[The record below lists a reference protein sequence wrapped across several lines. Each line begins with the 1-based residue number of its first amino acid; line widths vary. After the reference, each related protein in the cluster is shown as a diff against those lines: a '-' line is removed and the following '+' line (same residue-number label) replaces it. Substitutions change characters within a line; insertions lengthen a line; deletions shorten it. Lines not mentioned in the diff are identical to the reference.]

1 MFPWNG
7 NLPFQVPKQC
17 LFFTTLKN
25 RNCSKTYSLLPVLKN
40 QRSLNLIWSFLK
52 DSEYLS
58 LLLCNTAQF
67 LLLCLSIFFFVFSF
81 HFLLDHSIHL
91 SPQFISLLSIDG
103 RQGTQLSSSIRNMLR
118 PIYAR
123 ENSIWKK
130 IAFKKIYLFVCS
142 GSYLQHVVS
151 LVVACKPLVVGM
163 WDLVP
168 WPGIE
173 PRTPALGAQSL
184 SPWTIREAL
193 RWHFKSIG
201 NKWKVSH
208 AFGEK
213 KIKWPP

>member
-130 IAFKKIYLFVCS
+130 IAFKKNLFICLLRVLFAARGVFSCGMQTLS
-142 GSYLQHVVS
+142 CGHVGFSSLTRDWTQDPCIGSTES
-151 LVVACKPLVVGM
+151 
-163 WDLVP
+163 
-168 WPGIE
+168 
-173 PRTPALGAQSL
+173 
-184 SPWTIREAL
+184 
-193 RWHFKSIG
+193 
-201 NKWKVSH
+201 
-208 AFGEK
+208 
-213 KIKWPP
+213 